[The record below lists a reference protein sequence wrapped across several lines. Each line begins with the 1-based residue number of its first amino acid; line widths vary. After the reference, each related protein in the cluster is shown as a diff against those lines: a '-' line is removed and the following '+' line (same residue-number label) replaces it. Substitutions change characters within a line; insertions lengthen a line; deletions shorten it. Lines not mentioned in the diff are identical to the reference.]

1 MIADCYR
8 SPIRLEDAAATIY
21 LSPWHFQR
29 EFQRAFG
36 ESPHAFVTR
45 LRISLAKELLA
56 TTSLSVMEVCLE
68 IGFQSLGSFTSL
80 FTREVGI
87 SPARYRRQA
96 RRVIS
101 VSGLRDVVCVPFCFA
116 SALFTTPSS

>member
-1 MIADCYR
+1 MADCYR
-8 SPIRLEDAAATIY
+8 SPIRLEDAAATIH

-36 ESPHAFVTR
+36 ESPHAYVTR

-56 TTSLSVMEVCLE
+56 MTSLSVMDVCFEV
-68 IGFQSLGSFTSL
+68 GFHSLGSFTSL

-87 SPARYRRQA
+87 SPARYRRA
-96 RRVIS
+96 TRRVIS

-116 SALFTTPSS
+116 GAFFGRPA